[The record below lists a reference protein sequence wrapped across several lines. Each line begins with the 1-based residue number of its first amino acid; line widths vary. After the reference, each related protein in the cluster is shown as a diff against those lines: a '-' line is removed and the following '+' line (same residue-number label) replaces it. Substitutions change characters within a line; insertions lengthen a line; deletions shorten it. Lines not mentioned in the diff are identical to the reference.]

1 MNHEAHSVISH
12 LGKKS
17 NDTVIKYETLLKS
30 KDDEINIGN
39 NAISQLTKQL
49 EERDAH
55 ILSLN
60 SDINANKN
68 RIKELLSTI
77 SSSDRKIDMMNQ
89 TNHDLKIQLRS
100 KDT

>member
-39 NAISQLTKQL
+39 NAIS
-49 EERDAH
+49 
-55 ILSLN
+55 
-60 SDINANKN
+60 
-68 RIKELLSTI
+68 
-77 SSSDRKIDMMNQ
+77 
-89 TNHDLKIQLRS
+89 
-100 KDT
+100 